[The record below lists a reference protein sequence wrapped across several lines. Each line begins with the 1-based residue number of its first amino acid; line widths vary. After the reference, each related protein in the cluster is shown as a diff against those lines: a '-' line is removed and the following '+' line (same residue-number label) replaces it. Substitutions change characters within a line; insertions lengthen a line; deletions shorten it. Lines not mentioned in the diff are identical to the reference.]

1 MPPPGRS
8 STACHR
14 CHKRKVKC
22 TRELPCRNCQLANQ
36 ECTYP
41 MRDRN
46 VTVSERFIRNLEA
59 RALSHSSQL
68 PQATPSSEPESLR
81 GTVSQGLPPPL
92 PLVEDSTS
100 EVFLA
105 RLKQIRQNNTGP
117 DFSQLTPSNPYTDDT
132 SPAAAPYDF
141 VQLKFDNSGSLPP
154 YPYARALLDQFDVFL
169 GHDWHWFLR
178 KSFRTRFDLTYRN
191 PNSPQAKDRV
201 WLCTLLVVFALGESY
216 NVGPPPEI
224 RLGRISDQDE
234 DNLVDSR
241 RPPGTEFFEQA
252 MSLLKVS
259 HEDPT
264 IDQIIALNLIT
275 FYSYSLNR
283 KKSAYVYAGM
293 SARLSNVLRLHKPS
307 SSSSLSA
314 VESEHMKRVWWTV
327 YCLDRMTS
335 TEMGLPPI
343 FRRDE
348 VELAYPSDQ
357 MLPPEASDE
366 FSSGVSF
373 TTQVQLAFIHTDIC
387 QTVRSLG
394 DTGIIYDQK
403 RAEPIIRQL
412 ETLRAQMPPT
422 LSFDVENGLP
432 TAMREMKNRSLVSL
446 YERYYQCFVLLL
458 RPFFLKQINYLLMND
473 TGNACQESLKYLTNL
488 CLRAARINLLLI
500 VDLKQCEKLAM
511 FGFWESSHL
520 FSGLTILSLAISV
533 NSRWPGSFE
542 EKPDDQTT
550 YWTAKGVLGEMAQA
564 GNLASKGQVRMLD
577 EVETL
582 HDALSWTDNTAF
594 DLFNFWDTEAWPH

>member
-1 MPPPGRS
+1 
-8 STACHR
+8 
-14 CHKRKVKC
+14 
-22 TRELPCRNCQLANQ
+22 
-36 ECTYP
+36 

-117 DFSQLTPSNPYTDDT
+117 GFSQLTPSNPYTDGE
-132 SPAAAPYDF
+132 SPAAVPYDF
-141 VQLKFDNSGSLPP
+141 VQLKFDTS
-154 YPYARALLDQFDVFL
+154 
-169 GHDWHWFLR
+169 
-178 KSFRTRFDLTYRN
+178 
-191 PNSPQAKDRV
+191 AKDRV

-224 RLGRISDQDE
+224 RLGRVSDQDE
-234 DNLVDSR
+234 DQLVDSR

-252 MSLLKVS
+252 MSLLKIS

-264 IDQIIALNLIT
+264 IDQIMALNLIT

-293 SARLSNVLRLHKPS
+293 SARLSNVLRLHKPPS
-307 SSSSLSA
+307 SPTLSA
-314 VESEHMKRVWWTV
+314 VECEHLKRVWWTV

-357 MLPPEASDE
+357 MLPPEAGDE
-366 FSSGVSF
+366 FSSGVAF
-373 TTQVQLAFIHTDIC
+373 KTQVQLAFIHTDIC

-394 DTGIIYDQK
+394 DTAMIYDQK
-403 RAEPIIRQL
+403 RAEPIIQQL
-412 ETLRAQMPPT
+412 ENLRAQMPPA

-432 TAMREMKNRSLVSL
+432 TEMREMKTRSLVSL

-473 TGNACQESLKYLTNL
+473 TENACQDSLKYLTNL
-488 CLRAARINLLLI
+488 CLRAARTNLLLI
-500 VDLKQCEKLAM
+500 VDLKQCEKLAT

-564 GNLASKGQVRMLD
+564 GNLASKGQIRMLD

-582 HDALSWTDNTAF
+582 HDALTWTDNTAF